1 MHSIYKKNYDNVF
14 NKKIYKERESP
25 LPRHQEYIIILV
37 LLRNYMIVNFNITE
51 TCIIVNFN
59 IHKINQDMH
68 KLT

>member
-1 MHSIYKKNYDNVF
+1 
-14 NKKIYKERESP
+14 
-25 LPRHQEYIIILV
+25 
-37 LLRNYMIVNFNITE
+37 MIVNFNITE